1 MLKDNKD
8 YSKLG
13 FVYTVY
19 VCAIVLVQYIFS
31 YLVYNNIIPK
41 DTNIINLLG
50 NGLMYIIGLLILIPL
65 VYKPSKLNK
74 QLDKNKTKISEF
86 IEYFF
91 IAYFLM
97 ICSNIIGLIITG
109 AISLVKGTPVI
120 NPIGVVL
127 GELDIS
133 ISFILACIL
142 APIIEEL
149 FFRKFIIDK
158 LHIHG
163 KWVTIFIS
171 GLMFGLFHGNLN
183 QFTYAFILGMFLAY
197 IYVKKGNINVCI
209 LLHAAINSIGFIAFL
224 ITNNIDVEFMNNI
237 TSPDVSSFIASI
249 SMSDV
254 ISLLL
259 LLLFEFIIF
268 TVFILGLVF
277 LVLEFKNIRSD
288 ISQYRDNSSIT
299 LRQAITSK
307 GILAFTILHIIII
320 FKQLFE

>member
-1 MLKDNKD
+1 MIKENKD

-19 VCAIVLVQYIFS
+19 VCANVLVQYIFA

-86 IEYFF
+86 FQYFF

-209 LLHAAINSIGFIAFL
+209 LLHAAINSIGFIAVL
-224 ITNNIDVEFMNNI
+224 ITNNIDVEFLNNI
-237 TSPDVSSFIASI
+237 TSTDVTSLIASI

-277 LVLEFKNIRSD
+277 LVLEFKNIKSD
-288 ISQYRDNSSIT
+288 ISQYRDNSAIT